1 MIFSVLSEGLKIL
14 RTCLKEL
21 ALLVTI
27 SATKWYISLPC
38 YFTLFLSILQV
49 SIIYAQYYT

>member
-14 RTCLKEL
+14 RTGLKEL
-21 ALLVTI
+21 SLLVTI
-27 SATKWYISLPC
+27 PATKWYVSLPC